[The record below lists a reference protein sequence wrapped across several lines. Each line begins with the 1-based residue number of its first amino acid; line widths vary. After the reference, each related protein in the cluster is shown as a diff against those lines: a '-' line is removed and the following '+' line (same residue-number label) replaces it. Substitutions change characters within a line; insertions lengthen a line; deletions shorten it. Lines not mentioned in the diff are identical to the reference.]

1 MADLLFI
8 VSRSEPRRYMYLK
21 HEYSDQSNEVILDRR
36 EGDRRRSQEP
46 PSRERRIVERRR
58 RDITPELRT
67 TGWAVLRRLAI

>member
-1 MADLLFI
+1 
-8 VSRSEPRRYMYLK
+8 MYLK
-21 HEYSDQSNEVILDRR
+21 HEYADESHEVILDRR
-36 EGDRRRSQEP
+36 GADRRRSQQP